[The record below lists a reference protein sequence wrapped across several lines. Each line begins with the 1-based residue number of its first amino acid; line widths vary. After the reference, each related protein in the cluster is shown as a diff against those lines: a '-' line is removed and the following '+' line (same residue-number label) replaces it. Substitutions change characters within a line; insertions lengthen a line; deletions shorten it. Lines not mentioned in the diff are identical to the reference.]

1 MSKTSFKIALVI
13 VLTMAAS
20 TAYSASASLSGAN
33 LSVGGNT
40 FSASNKVYI
49 GVQTDATDAASF
61 DGTTYCATSVHGSGD
76 KLLMGAAGD
85 SRLFYKTTSVGQTT
99 AVDPGGS
106 ALPSDMSGWTSM

>member
-20 TAYSASASLSGAN
+20 SAYSASTSLSGAN

-40 FSASNKVYI
+40 FSASNKVFI
-49 GVQTDATDAASF
+49 GVSTNATNSASF
-61 DGTTYCATSVHGSGD
+61 DGTSYCATSVHGSGD

-85 SRLFYKTTSVGQTT
+85 SRLFYKTIGVGQTA
-99 AVDPGGS
+99 AVDPGGT
-106 ALPSDMSGWTSM
+106 ALPTLTGWTSM

>member
-13 VLTMAAS
+13 VLTMAATS
-20 TAYSASASLSGAN
+20 AYSASTSLSGAN

-49 GVQTDATDAASF
+49 GVETDGGTGSF

-85 SRLFYKTTSVGQTT
+85 SRLFYKTIAVGQTA
-99 AVDPGGS
+99 AVDPGGD
-106 ALPSDMSGWTSM
+106 ALPSDMAGWTSM